1 MKRKLYIA
9 YGSNMDT
16 EQMALRCPSAKL
28 IGISEI
34 NGYELLFKGSKTG
47 SYATIETKEDGK
59 VPGVVWEI
67 TERDEKGL
75 DRYEGF
81 PTFYYKEDISVS
93 IEGETNVAM
102 VYIMDEKRTFGRPT
116 YRYYKVIKEAYQKF
130 GFDLTLLETALDVS
144 IEREE
149 TND

>member
-16 EQMALRCPSAKL
+16 EQMALRCPYARFS
-28 IGISEI
+28 GISEI

-47 SYATIETKEDGK
+47 SYATIEKKEGGR
-59 VPGVVWEI
+59 VPVAVWEI
-67 TERDEKGL
+67 TERDEKSL

-81 PTFYYKEDISVS
+81 PTFYYKEDIPIS

-116 YRYYKVIKEAYQKF
+116 YRYYKVIEEAYQKF

-144 IEREE
+144 IAKGE
-149 TND
+149 TNG

>member
-1 MKRKLYIA
+1 
-9 YGSNMDT
+9 MDT
-16 EQMALRCPSAKL
+16 EQMALRCPSARF

-47 SYATIETKEDGK
+47 SYATIEKKEDGK
-59 VPGVVWEI
+59 VPVAVWEI
-67 TERDEKGL
+67 TERDEKSL

-116 YRYYKVIKEAYQKF
+116 YRYYKVIEEAYQKF

-144 IEREE
+144 FAKGK
-149 TND
+149 TNG

>member
-9 YGSNMDT
+9 YGSNMDI
-16 EQMALRCPSAKL
+16 EQMALRCPSARF

-59 VPGVVWEI
+59 VPVVVWEI
-67 TERDEKGL
+67 TERDEKSL

-116 YRYYKVIKEAYQKF
+116 YRYYKVIEEAYQKF
-130 GFDLTLLETALDVS
+130 GFDLTFLETALDVS
-144 IEREE
+144 IERGK